1 MHHLKK
7 FLITPM
13 IKFFRYRIS
22 LLIVFAIISS
32 NLRAVNL
39 RPVDVVVAEVTVK
52 NYSFM
57 NELANLI
64 DKTPK
69 ITNVHKKK
77 SGKYFYRLEISPLN
91 SKTKDITPL
100 SFYPKGSYS
109 IFIEYIDYF
118 SIAIPYKY
126 IFSINNIQFVSC
138 QDLTP
143 YYTSCKRERQ
153 VLSFEDSIITSGIY
167 WYISIKDGKIDKAF
181 FLNAEYDDSAY
192 NTVYNL
198 LSGETMLESE
208 YIDNGYKMK

>member
-1 MHHLKK
+1 MHHLKNI
-7 FLITPM
+7 LITPM
-13 IKFFRYRIS
+13 IKFFRYRIL

-64 DKTPK
+64 DKTPE
-69 ITNVHKKK
+69 ITNVHIKK

-109 IFIEYIDYF
+109 IFIKYIDDY
-118 SIAIPYKY
+118 SIAIPYQY
-126 IFSINNIQFVSC
+126 IFSINNIKFISC
-138 QDLTP
+138 QELTP

-153 VLSFEDSIITSGIY
+153 VLKFKDILITGGKF

-181 FLNAEYDDSAY
+181 FLNAEYDDAV
-192 NTVYNL
+192 NIVYDL

-208 YIDNGYKMK
+208 YIDRYGYMV